1 MKCDLV
7 KIGTSKGIRI
17 PAIILKE
24 LGNPDSFSVEFDET
38 KLVLIP
44 QTSIKS
50 RLGWEEAF
58 QRMANTNDDEL
69 VIDDAIDID
78 LDYLDDL

>member
-7 KIGTSKGIRI
+7 KIGTSKCIRI

-24 LGNPDSFSVEFDET
+24 LGNPDSFNVEFDET

-50 RLGWEEAF
+50 RLA
-58 QRMANTNDDEL
+58 
-69 VIDDAIDID
+69 
-78 LDYLDDL
+78 